1 MEKDKKFYWIKLKDD
16 FMSGDIIDFL
26 MAQTNGA
33 QYVVLYQM
41 LCLKTKNTQG
51 ELGTRIGE
59 VILEYDEDKI
69 QRDCK
74 YFSIDTIR
82 VALELYKKLGLVY
95 MQENGLLKITNFEEL
110 VGGETYWAK
119 QKRNKRLEY
128 KKLDNVQQESNKSP
142 LYIDIDKD
150 IDIDIDKDIDK
161 KKDKDIIKD
170 KKETYDTII
179 FESEKEEEVKDCLLD
194 FIKMRQTI
202 KRPLT
207 NRALKMLIN
216 KLNNFSSN
224 KNDKIKILEQ
234 SILNCWQDI
243 YALKND
249 KGVNNGRN
257 KQDNGQSYDGDLFKA
272 KD

>member
-1 MEKDKKFYWIKLKDD
+1 MAEDKKFYWIKLKDD

-95 MQENGLLKITNFEEL
+95 MQENGLLKITNFEEI
-110 VGGETYWAK
+110 VGSETYWAK
-119 QKRNKRLEY
+119 QKREKRKELNLLE
-128 KKLDNVQQESNKSP
+128 NVQQVSNKSP
-142 LYIDIDKD
+142 LYKDIDKD
-150 IDIDIDKDIDK
+150 IDKDK

-179 FESEKEEEVKDCLLD
+179 LEMEKEEEVKECLLD
-194 FIKMRQTI
+194 FIKMRKTI

-216 KLNNFSSN
+216 KLNNLASN
-224 KNDKIKILEQ
+224 KENKIKILEQ

-243 YALKND
+243 YELKN
-249 KGVNNGRN
+249 KGVNNGRS
-257 KQDNGQSYDGDLFKA
+257 KQDDGQSYDGDLFKTN
-272 KD
+272 